1 MKKVVWV
8 ISILLVLT
16 MAVGCRAANPTTDV
30 KAPEVK
36 VTEVKVTEKG
46 IVGTWKSDQDGTVV
60 EYTADGKYKGLNDLD
75 YTYEIIDD
83 KEIKISNPEYTD
95 GSDAILLTFTLDGDV
110 LKTVYNDYEVTWKRV
125 TK

>member
-8 ISILLVLT
+8 VSILLILI
-16 MAVGCRAANPTTDV
+16 MAVGCSAVNSAV
-30 KAPEVK
+30 KSNTP
-36 VTEVKVTEKG
+36 EKG

-75 YTYEIIDD
+75 YTYEIVDG
-83 KEIKISNPEYTD
+83 KEIKITNPEYTD
-95 GSDAILLTFTLDGDV
+95 GSDAIVLTFSLEGDV